1 MLDFTK
7 VKERE
12 WYKEMKKRVDELLIS
27 YDYDTDTV
35 AQVVE
40 NSPYIGAYEVS
51 NILYEMVKDFSPQEL
66 INNAIEYGYYEQVED
81 DEILVNACFMRVAE
95 SVMEEYE

>member
-12 WYKEMKKRVDELLIS
+12 WYKEMKKRVDELLVS
-27 YDYDTDTV
+27 YDYDTDIV

-51 NILYEMVKDFSPQEL
+51 NILYQIVKDIAVVDL
-66 INNAIEYGYYEQVED
+66 IDNAIEYGYYEQVED
-81 DEILVNACFMRVAE
+81 DEALVNACFMRVAE
-95 SVMEEYE
+95 SIMEEYE

>member
-7 VKERE
+7 VKEKE
-12 WYKEMKKRVDELLIS
+12 WYKNMEKDINELLES
-27 YDYDTDTV
+27 YDFDIDTV
-35 AQVVE
+35 SQVIE

-66 INNAIEYGYYEQVED
+66 IDNAIEYGYYEQVED
-81 DEILVNACFMRVAE
+81 DEVLVNACYMRIAE
-95 SVMEEYE
+95 SIMEEYE